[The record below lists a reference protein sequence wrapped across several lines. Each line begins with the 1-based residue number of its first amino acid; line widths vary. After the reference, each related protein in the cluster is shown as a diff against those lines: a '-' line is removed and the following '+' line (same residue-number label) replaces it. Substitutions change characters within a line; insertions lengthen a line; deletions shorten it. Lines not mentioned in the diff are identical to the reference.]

1 VALKAQYYGRRKPID
16 SKVMA
21 ADDIFFPWQLA
32 EGFRIFKNR
41 SSGYWETVKAL
52 ESILCIFLC
61 ASIALFR
68 YYLRLSAKRM
78 QRIGQMISFHEI
90 SFLPY

>member
-61 ASIALFR
+61 ASIALFA
-68 YYLRLSAKRM
+68 LLFTAKRKTNAKN
-78 QRIGQMISFHEI
+78 RANDFS
-90 SFLPY
+90 S

>member
-41 SSGYWETVKAL
+41 SSGYWETIKAL
-52 ESILCIFLC
+52 ESILCVFLC
-61 ASIALFR
+61 ASIAFLALLFT
-68 YYLRLSAKRM
+68 AKRKKNPRKM
-78 QRIGQMISFHEI
+78 ANDFS
-90 SFLPY
+90 S